1 MPAPTS
7 SQLEGM
13 ASGAL
18 QGAGLRGE
26 NIPDLAAALGQCLGQ
41 ALTLFTSMAMV
52 MPGIPAAVDPISGSG
67 STAGPG
73 MLMPPPAGGPAA
85 AQLEPMA
92 LGALS
97 SKQLNGEQKPAL
109 AKAIA
114 QSTAQALTLF
124 TSMVQVAPGMAIAGF
139 VTAAPG
145 MLMGAAPAKPALQPL
160 VLGFLQAEGLRGE
173 NIPDLAGALAE
184 TLSNALSALMS
195 QVQVSPGIASTP
207 AATAAPGRLL

>member
-26 NIPDLAAALGQCLGQ
+26 NIPDLAGALGQCLGQ

-52 MPGIPAAVDPISGSG
+52 MPGIPAAVDPITGSG

-85 AQLEPMA
+85 AQIEPMA

-97 SKQLNGEQKPAL
+97 SKKINGEQKPAL

-124 TSMVQVAPGMAIAGF
+124 TSMVQVAPGMAVAGF

-160 VLGFLQAEGLRGE
+160 VFGFLQAEGLRGE

-184 TLSNALSALMS
+184 TLSNALNALMT
-195 QVQVSPGIASTP
+195 QVQVSPGIACTP